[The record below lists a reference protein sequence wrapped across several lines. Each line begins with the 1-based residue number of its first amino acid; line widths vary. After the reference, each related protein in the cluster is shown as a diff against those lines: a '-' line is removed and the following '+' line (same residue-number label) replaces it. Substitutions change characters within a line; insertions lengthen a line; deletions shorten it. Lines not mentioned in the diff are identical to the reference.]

1 MFGAHTPV
9 SGMWLIST
17 TLDEGRIG
25 EVEKDV
31 EESEV
36 GWKDGE
42 KEEVW
47 NGESDGDGQID
58 EDSDECWRTIELI
71 GMIGIIGIIGIK
83 SEEEEEEEEAAFV
96 GIEGAIV
103 VDVDDN
109 SKEDEGMINDELDE
123 GRGRGKGIGEGKVIS
138 ITHCTVIKNFTIAD
152 ARISSNPLS
161 TVVIA
166 FNINCGKV
174 LK

>member
-1 MFGAHTPV
+1 MN
-9 SGMWLIST
+9 
-17 TLDEGRIG
+17 
-25 EVEKDV
+25 EKKL

-58 EDSDECWRTIELI
+58 KDSDECWRTIELL
-71 GMIGIIGIIGIK
+71 GIIGMIGIK
-83 SEEEEEEEEAAFV
+83 SEEEEEEAAAAFV

-109 SKEDEGMINDELDE
+109 SKEDEGIINDVNSLLIW
-123 GRGRGKGIGEGKVIS
+123 KKIFLFYY
-138 ITHCTVIKNFTIAD
+138 N
-152 ARISSNPLS
+152 
-161 TVVIA
+161 
-166 FNINCGKV
+166 